1 MEKVAENRSP
11 LPSKFGFY
19 WGIISAP
26 LSKIPSEM
34 HYMNNKILRNRN
46 LRNYPLDMIYI
57 LYSFLSLHVSGK
69 WNNYKLMNERTN
81 LQQQSNKQNRLWLQL
96 IVLGLGHLKKK
107 LDVMLL

>member
-1 MEKVAENRSP
+1 MDPPP
-11 LPSKFGFY
+11 LNLGFI
-19 WGIISAP
+19 GGQFSAP
-26 LSKIPSEM
+26 FSKIPSEM

-69 WNNYKLMNERTN
+69 WNNYKLMNEITN

-96 IVLGLGHLKKK
+96 IVSGLGHLKK